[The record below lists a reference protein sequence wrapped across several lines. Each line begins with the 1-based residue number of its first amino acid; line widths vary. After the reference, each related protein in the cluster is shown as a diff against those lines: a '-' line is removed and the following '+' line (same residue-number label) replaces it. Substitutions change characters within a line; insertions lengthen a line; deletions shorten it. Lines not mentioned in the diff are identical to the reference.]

1 MQNTETKNPMES
13 RLTILNI
20 IISKKLAEQ
29 MINLKVIYKIYW

>member
-29 MINLKVIYKIYW
+29 MINLKVIYKIY